1 MSSTDVRTESR
12 TDGPETHITV
22 VTQFIDAGGVRF
34 AFRRFGTPG
43 ATPLVMLQHFRGN
56 LDNWD
61 PR

>member
-12 TDGPETHITV
+12 TDGPETHMTA

-43 ATPLVMLQHFRGN
+43 ATPLCHARAL
-56 LDNWD
+56 